1 MKHIYIFIVITFFQL
16 NLIAQKE
23 FHVFPK
29 NDKNNHGKSIGTGSF
44 GNPWDLQTA
53 LNQKSQTVNGGAII
67 WLHEGVYNGRFISTL
82 KSTIANKYITV
93 SAFKKDK
100 VILNGN
106 VVSNKKAVLT
116 IQGNNVIFKDFEIT
130 WLGEFSRIKGKGDF
144 QKVNG
149 ITHTK
154 GGSDCKLI
162 NLVIYNNPGGGIGSW
177 RQTNGSLISHC
188 IIYNNGFVDEKGKAF
203 GAGMYVQNEG
213 DKTRLIKNNIIF
225 NNYYKGVEIWSANRK
240 ANKDYVKNITLD
252 NNVIF
257 NSGLPSGHR
266 TVDNIILATDDRN
279 GINIA
284 KNIDIKNN
292 ILYHNTDYNRNQV
305 NGDAA
310 SLTIGFHANAPVEN
324 ISIHNNTILGRNN
337 ALRILQANSLSFKK
351 NRVYSGY
358 VFLNSTLFKNY
369 DPSKWIF
376 NDNMYYTKKNKSF
389 RVDKKNSYNLEEWK
403 SKFNFD
409 TNSRWQHIKSFGLNN
424 VLDITQNEYKP
435 NLFRVTLFSK
445 EGKDVKVDFSSFKLN
460 EGLSYKIIDIEN
472 RKEVLKTGL
481 LDKSIQINFPMNNLV
496 FEKPLHNDRAQKTL
510 SNFGVFI
517 VEFDKVEEPK
527 RKSFF
532 GRLFKRLF

>member
-1 MKHIYIFIVITFFQL
+1 MKHLYIFIAITFFQL
-16 NLIAQKE
+16 QLLAQKE

-29 NDKNNHGKSIGTGSF
+29 DDKNNPGKSIGTGSLE
-44 GNPWDLQTA
+44 NPWDLQTA
-53 LNQKSQTVNGGAII
+53 LSQNPQVVNGGDVI
-67 WLHEGVYNGRFISTL
+67 WLHEGVYNGRYISVL
-82 KSTIANKYITV
+82 RSTIASKYITV
-93 SAFKKDK
+93 AAFKKDK

-154 GGSDCKLI
+154 GGADCKLI
-162 NLVIYNNPGGGIGSW
+162 NLVIHNNPGGGIGSW

-188 IIYNNGFVDEKGKAF
+188 IIYSNGFVDEKGKAF

-213 DKTRLIKNNIIF
+213 NKTRLIKNNIIF
-225 NNYYKGVEIWSANRK
+225 NNYYKGVEIWSANIK

-257 NSGLPSGHR
+257 NSGLPSGDR

-284 KNIDIKNN
+284 KNITIKNN
-292 ILYHNTDYNRNQV
+292 ILYHNTDYKKNQV

-310 SLTIGFHANAPVEN
+310 SLTIGFHGNAPVQN
-324 ISIHNNTILGRNN
+324 VSINNNTILGRNN
-337 ALRILQANSLSFKK
+337 ALRILHANSLSFIK
-351 NRVYSGY
+351 NKIYSGY
-358 VFLNSTLFKNY
+358 VFLNPSFFKNNK
-369 DPSKWIF
+369 PSKWTF
-376 NDNMYYTKKNKSF
+376 KDNLYYTKNKKTF
-389 RVDKKNSYNLEEWK
+389 RVDKNISYNLGEWK
-403 SKFNFD
+403 TNFNFD
-409 TNSRWQHIKSFGLNN
+409 AGSNWKHIKSFELKG

-460 EGLSYKIIDIEN
+460 AGTSYKIIDIEN
-472 RKEVLKTGL
+472 RKEVLKTGK
-481 LDKSIQINFPMNNLV
+481 LDNSNQINVPMSDLS
-496 FEKPLHNDRAQKTL
+496 FEKPLHNSEAQKTL
-510 SNFGVFI
+510 NNFGVFI
-517 VEFDKVEEPK
+517 VEFERAEKKK
-527 RKSFF
+527 RKTFF
-532 GRLFKRLF
+532 GKLFGWLF